1 MHTVLAQGQGSC
13 VEAQPPWLVKG
24 THKLIPFDSSLS
36 EEGSQGTRHV
46 VGHKRIR
53 GEALSKFDFLWLP
66 LQRLFIFLPSSTAQ
80 TPEDDTLCSH
90 QWGGLL
96 SLGQNPKQKSCCYQ
110 TQVSLALWGY
120 TSTQMRSVLL
130 GLREQVKPRAKSGRR
145 TS

>member
-66 LQRLFIFLPSSTAQ
+66 LQRLFIFCQAAQ
-80 TPEDDTLCSH
+80 RRLQKMTLCALIS
-90 QWGGLL
+90 GVAS
-96 SLGQNPKQKSCCYQ
+96 SLWVKILNKSPVVIKHRYHLPCGA
-110 TQVSLALWGY
+110 TPLH
-120 TSTQMRSVLL
+120 
-130 GLREQVKPRAKSGRR
+130 K
-145 TS
+145 